1 MQTGKLML
9 PAVLLAFAAAI
20 STSSIAQTPAEGM
33 AVKTSAAAADD
44 SSITSKIK
52 ETLAANKE
60 TSGLKLQVATNQGVV
75 TLAGTAPSAEAVGNV
90 LKLVASVD
98 GVKDI
103 QNKIQ
108 VKAS

>member
-33 AVKTSAAAADD
+33 AVKTSAAADD
-44 SSITSKIK
+44 SAITSKIK
-52 ETLAANKE
+52 ETLATNKD

-75 TLAGTAPSAEAVGNV
+75 TLAGTAPSAEAVGHV